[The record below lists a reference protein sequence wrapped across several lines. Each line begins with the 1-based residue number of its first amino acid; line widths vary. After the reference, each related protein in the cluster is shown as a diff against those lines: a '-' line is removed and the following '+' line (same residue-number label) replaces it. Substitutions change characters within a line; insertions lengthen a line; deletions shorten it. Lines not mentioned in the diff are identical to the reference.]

1 MNQMTWCQ
9 WNSASGWVLG
19 DVLKGKN
26 DIGDMSDP
34 F

>member
-9 WNSASGWVLG
+9 WNSTEVDGFRRC
-19 DVLKGKN
+19 LKGKN

>member
-1 MNQMTWCQ
+1 MGAGLDDLVVVELDRRFRRC
-9 WNSASGWVLG
+9 LE
-19 DVLKGKN
+19 GKN